1 MVSKKK
7 DLYLPGIEHARRAF
21 GHCFIRK
28 IESRWTKTKP
38 IYEFFFSYIPINTKP
53 NGGGRGDTWNDWKT
67 IPGKTNPFLGQA
79 PGHIPK
85 AIDWAVD
92 NSLLT
97 ERESECFKK
106 IHYLLTNP
114 TGIADDQTF
123 SEMCLSLCENI
134 AMDLAHFIEIN
145 NAQFFYD
152 PFNVMAVDG
161 GFFEPTNIGDV
172 CSDSELKKMRDFF
185 DSTNREFTEDQM
197 KDINLGCNAMITALV
212 TLSLNST
219 FFQMNIEELSWRLAD
234 LKKGKAREDEV
245 FYDGRTLGELKRNL
259 YVKDLL
265 KEHLFDEGLWLLERF
280 VALVDSDSNDET
292 TVVTDSKKNKSQ
304 FTLADVRSN
313 FNKLA
318 SARLKVSKQQNGY

>member
-1 MVSKKK
+1 MS
-7 DLYLPGIEHARRAF
+7 
-21 GHCFIRK
+21 
-28 IESRWTKTKP
+28 
-38 IYEFFFSYIPINTKP
+38 FFFSYIPINTKSK
-53 NGGGRGDTWNDWKT
+53 NEAKGDGAGGRDTWEKWKKMD
-67 IPGKTNPFLGQA
+67 GKTNPFLGQA
-79 PGHIPK
+79 PSHIPK

-106 IHYLLTNP
+106 VHHLLTNP
-114 TGIADDQTF
+114 TDIAEGQTF

-134 AMDLAHFIEIN
+134 ATDLAHFIEIEEGP
-145 NAQFFYD
+145 FFYE
-152 PFNVMAVDG
+152 PFSRKAFDL
-161 GFFEPTNIGDV
+161 GFSELVNIEDV
-172 CSDSELKKMRDFF
+172 CSDPELKKMRDVF
-185 DSTNREFTEDQM
+185 DSNNRKFSMRQI
-197 KDINLGCNAMITALV
+197 KAVNLGCVAMISALEK
-212 TLSLNST
+212 LSLNPA

-234 LKKGKAREDEV
+234 LKKGKAREDDV

-318 SARLKVSKQQNGY
+318 SARLKVSKQQTRD